1 MSVATLLA
9 SQWLRGRWP
18 ESIQKRQHKPP
29 NTSGRA
35 VKFSLFNKP
44 LTIYLNKDL
53 WVRLAFMILGPSAV
67 LGLSIAYAQI
77 LPLQVVFV
85 LYVLP
90 AYLLMICLGIMYPE
104 WGKRAL
110 VGFSAGIL
118 ATILYD
124 IVRLVLMV
132 GLGLVDPIP
141 HIGTL
146 WLGSDLNST
155 GAYWWVGYLWRFFG
169 NGAGLGI
176 VFAMLPRW
184 FHNVK
189 GGLIYGEMVG
199 TGMLAVLFFFP
210 VAQFHLFIL
219 NFVTLINGF
228 IGHWAYGLTIGW
240 IFSKS
245 KKVREI
251 FTK

>member
-1 MSVATLLA
+1 MLA

-18 ESIQKRQHKPP
+18 ESIEKRTFKPP
-29 NTSGRA
+29 NTSGRE
-35 VKFSLFNKP
+35 VTLKLFKKQI
-44 LTIYLNKDL
+44 TFYINKDF
-53 WVRLAFMILGPSAV
+53 WIRMAFMVLGPSAV
-67 LGLSIAYAQI
+67 LGLSIAYAQL
-77 LPLQVVFV
+77 LPLRVVFV

-90 AYLLMICLGIMYPE
+90 AYLLMIALGIMYPE

-110 VGFSAGIL
+110 AGFAAGIL
-118 ATILYD
+118 ATIMYD
-124 IVRLVLMV
+124 IVRLILMV

-141 HIGTL
+141 HIATL
-146 WLGSDLNST
+146 WLGTGIDAT

-176 VFAMLPRW
+176 VYSMLPKW
-184 FHNVK
+184 FYNMK

-219 NFVTLINGF
+219 NGVTFVNGA

-245 KKVREI
+245 RLVKQLFK
-251 FTK
+251 